1 MNGGSANLTWARTF
15 LDALAGSGVDTVCLA
30 PGSRST
36 PLVLAAAADRRLR
49 VVTHLDERSA
59 AFFALGIGKATRRPA
74 AVLTTSGTAAANLF
88 PAVVEASQAAVP
100 LLLLTADRPHRLRD
114 ADANQAIDQL
124 RLFGPYVRR
133 FVEVAPASTDEDALR
148 HLRALASRAVAEAGG
163 HDPGPV
169 HLNFPFAKPLEPG
182 RPVNDG
188 GPDPDPDS
196 GHGAVTR
203 IAASRAVPADAVVD
217 ELLELLGKARR
228 GLIVAGPHPEPWRV
242 GPSAVALARATG
254 LPLLADPLSGAR
266 FGPHDGAAVI
276 GTYDL
281 FLRDARLRERL
292 APDLVIRLGATPT
305 SVPLGR
311 LLAAAS
317 DVPHVVVDRAR
328 RWKDH
333 MAVASLYVHA
343 DPGETAEAVAAR
355 ADRADRADQG
365 WRSSWAL
372 ADAAANRVAA
382 EVTRGLTDEGEG
394 FSEAAAMA
402 AALDCVPEGG
412 WLFASNSM
420 PIRDLDAFG
429 TPRETSIRAQANR
442 GASGIDGIVSTALGL
457 SVGSGQPVV
466 AVLGDLAFY
475 HDMNGLLA
483 CRETDARVVFVVI
496 HNDGGGIFHLLPIR
510 QFEPEFTDHFATPH
524 GLDFRHAAALY
535 ELPFREVTGSRE
547 LVVAIREGLS
557 AAESRVV
564 MIRTDREENRKH
576 RERAAQRVG
585 RAVRE
590 VLNQEGPE

>member
-1 MNGGSANLTWARTF
+1 MSGENANLAWARSF

-36 PLVLAAAADRRLR
+36 PLVLAAAGDRRLR

-59 AFFALGIGKATRRPA
+59 AFFALGVGKATRRPA
-74 AVLTTSGTAAANLF
+74 VVVTTSGTAAANLF
-88 PAVVEASQAAVP
+88 PAVVEASQAGVP

-133 FVEVAPASTDEDALR
+133 FVEVAPASLDGDALR
-148 HLRALASRAVAEAGG
+148 HLRALATRAVAETRGP
-163 HDPGPV
+163 DPGPV
-169 HLNFPFAKPLEPG
+169 HLNFPFAKPLEPD
-182 RPVNDG
+182 RPVDET
-188 GPDPDPDS
+188 GPDA
-196 GHGAVTR
+196 GAVGPGAPTR
-203 IAASRAVPADAVVD
+203 IEASGALPGKAVVD
-217 ELLELLGKARR
+217 ELLELLGTARR
-228 GLIVAGPHPEPWRV
+228 GLIVAGPHPEPERV
-242 GPSAVALARATG
+242 GPSAVALAGATG

-266 FGPHDGAAVI
+266 FGPPGGATVI

-305 SVPLGR
+305 SVPLAR

-317 DVPHVVVDRAR
+317 DVPHVVVDGAR

-333 MAVASLYVHA
+333 LAVASLYVQA
-343 DPGETAEAVAAR
+343 DPGRTADAVAAR
-355 ADRADRADQG
+355 ADGGDPE
-365 WRSSWAL
+365 WRDSWARV
-372 ADAAANRVAA
+372 DAAASRVVS
-382 EVTRGLTDEGEG
+382 EVTQGPAEGGG
-394 FSEAAAMA
+394 FSEAAVMA
-402 AALDCVPEGG
+402 AALECLPEEG

-429 TPRETSIRAQANR
+429 TAREASIKVRGNR

-457 SVGSGQPVV
+457 SVGSGEPVV

-483 CRETDARVVFVVI
+483 SREGDARVVFVVI

-510 QFEPEFTDHFATPH
+510 RFEPEFTNHFAAPH

-535 ELPFREVTGSRE
+535 ELPFQEVTGMGE
-547 LVVAIREGLS
+547 LAVAIKEGLG
-557 AAESRVV
+557 ADQSRVV
-564 MIRTDREENRKH
+564 VIRTDREENRMH
-576 RERAAQRVG
+576 RERAAERVG
-585 RAVRE
+585 KAARA
-590 VLNQEGPE
+590 VLNQEGRE